1 MKKWQKISLILLIP
15 IALYFVGPKAEFA
28 PINPDTPEITI
39 PLSSLNAWLA
49 AGESKI
55 SDLKPNN
62 EAKIIW
68 ADSMPGK
75 TKYVVVYLH
84 GFSASEMEGDPVHRN
99 FAKRYGCNLYL
110 SRLEDHG
117 RVDSNSFEKLTPD
130 NFYESAQRALTI
142 GRMLG
147 DSIILMSCSTGSTLS
162 IMLAQQYPDIHSFI
176 MFSPNI
182 DIKDPLSGLTIGPWG
197 SQLTSLVLG
206 SDYNHITYT
215 PEAQK
220 YWNPVYHKNGIL
232 TTKKMIVDNMKTE
245 NFKKIRQP
253 LFMSYYY
260 KDEEHQDN
268 VVSVARMNDFYKEVS
283 TPAAKKRKFVSTTA
297 DSHVIVSSIQ
307 SKDYVTVQN
316 ECFRFA
322 EEVLGLKPKQ

>member
-1 MKKWQKISLILLIP
+1 MKKWQIIPLILLIP

-28 PINPDTPEITI
+28 PINPDTPEINI
-39 PLSSLNAWLA
+39 PLVSLSGWLVDQ
-49 AGESKI
+49 ENRI
-55 SDLKPNN
+55 TDLKPNN

-68 ADSMPGK
+68 ADSMPRK
-75 TKYVVVYLH
+75 TKYAVVYLH

-232 TTKKMIVDNMKTE
+232 TTKKIIADNMKTE

-253 LFMSYYY
+253 LFIAYYY

-268 VVSVARMNDFYKEVS
+268 VVSVARMNDFYNEVS

-322 EEVLGLKPKQ
+322 EEVLGLKPEQ